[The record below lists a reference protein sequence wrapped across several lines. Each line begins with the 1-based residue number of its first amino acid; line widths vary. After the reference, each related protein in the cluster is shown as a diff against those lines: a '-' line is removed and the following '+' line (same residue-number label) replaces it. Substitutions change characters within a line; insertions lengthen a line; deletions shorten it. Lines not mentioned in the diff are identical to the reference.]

1 MDLLGRWRNFWGGLL
16 EIPEEG
22 AHPERYRI
30 LLRNIR
36 VLMLL
41 ASIVPLAL
49 MAFINY
55 HQYQSALKDEIVA
68 PLKILVNKTKHS
80 FELFLA
86 GRVST
91 VRFIASE
98 YSYEQLADERQL
110 NRIFRTLQKEFS
122 GFVDIGLIECGGQLI
137 SYAGPY
143 ELKGKNYS
151 DQAWFQQ
158 VKVSGVYIS
167 DVFMGFR
174 KFPHV
179 VIAVLHSDDTG
190 NAWMVRA
197 TIDTARFDEL
207 IASMG
212 LDAQSDAFLM
222 NADAVLQTKSKYY
235 GGVLDTCPVP
245 APPVSHEPSVEEG
258 KDPKGRDV
266 IMAYAYLRPS
276 NLVLMVVKPKAQVLK
291 AWYTLKSELLLLF
304 VGGVLVIVV
313 VVWKMTTVLVQR
325 MQQSDDRRELALRQM
340 QHSHKLSSIGRLA
353 AGVAHEINNPL
364 AVINEKAGLMKDLIE
379 FTPDFPAKEKFL
391 TPINAIVGSVER
403 CRVITHRLLGFARRM
418 DVEIEVLD
426 VNEVIREVLGF
437 LEKEAVY
444 RNLQLKLSLAAD
456 LPRVPSDRGQLQ
468 QVFLNILTNAFAAVE
483 DGGSIAISTWDKD
496 LDTVGVVFQDNGCG
510 MSAETLKH
518 IYEPFFTTKKGHGT
532 GLGLSITY
540 GIVKRLGG
548 DIDVQSQVGQGTR
561 FVVYLPKKPREQTG

>member
-1 MDLLGRWRNFWGGLL
+1 
-16 EIPEEG
+16 
-22 AHPERYRI
+22 
-30 LLRNIR
+30 
-36 VLMLL
+36 MLL

-55 HQYQSALKDEIVA
+55 HQYQSALKDEIVS

-98 YSYEQLADERQL
+98 YSYEQLADPRQL
-110 NRIFRTLQKEFS
+110 NRIFRTLKKEFE
-122 GFVDIGLIECGGQLI
+122 GFVDIGLIDCAGELV

-143 ELKGKNYS
+143 DLKGKNYS
-151 DQAWFQQ
+151 DQSWFQQ

-167 DVFMGFR
+167 DVFMGYR

-179 VIAVLHSDDTG
+179 IIAVQHADDTG
-190 NAWMVRA
+190 RAWMVRA

-222 NADAVLQTKSKYY
+222 NGEGVLQTKSKHY
-235 GGVLDTCPVP
+235 GGVLDVCAVPV
-245 APPVSHEPSVEEG
+245 PPVSHEPSVEER

-266 IMAYAYLRPS
+266 MVAYAYLGPS
-276 NLVLMVVKPKAQVLK
+276 YDFVLMAVKPKAQVLK
-291 AWYTLKSELLLLF
+291 AWYTLKSELLILF
-304 VGGVLVIVV
+304 VGGVLIIVV
-313 VVWKMTTVLVQR
+313 VVWKLTTILVQR

-364 AVINEKAGLMKDLIE
+364 AVINEKAGLMKDMIE
-379 FTPDFPAKEKFL
+379 FTPEFPTKEKFL
-391 TPINAIVGSVER
+391 GPINTIVGSVER

-418 DVEIEVLD
+418 DVEIEILD
-426 VNEVIREVLGF
+426 VNEVIREVMGF
-437 LEKEAVY
+437 LEKEAAH
-444 RNLQLKLSLAAD
+444 RNLQVKLSLAHD
-456 LPRVPSDRGQLQ
+456 LPRIPSDRGQLQ

-483 DGGSIAISTWDKD
+483 DGGSVAISTWEKD

-510 MSAETLKH
+510 MSEETLKR

-540 GIVKRLGG
+540 GLVKRLGG
-548 DIDVQSQVGQGTR
+548 DIDVQSQTGQGTR
-561 FVVYLPKKPREQTG
+561 FVVYLPKKPREQAG